1 MRRTAYS
8 VIVACLLLLTA
19 AQAHAERRVA
29 LVIGNGAYPS
39 APLKNPVND
48 AKDMAA
54 ALQRLGFDVM
64 LLTNANQQQMD
75 SSVREF
81 GLKLRQGGAGLFYYA
96 GHGLQV
102 GGENYLVPVNA
113 NIQTES
119 DVRFTCLPAGMV
131 LGKMEDARNDL
142 NIIILDAC
150 RNNPFARSFRSAEQ
164 GLAKMDAPTGSLI
177 SYATAPGSVASD
189 GAGRNGLFT
198 QHLLKNM
205 ATPGLSVEEM
215 FKRVRQSVVADTNR
229 KQVPWEASS
238 LIGQFYFSS
247 PVEVVASGQHAVL
260 SPPMSP
266 PPQLKLDPKTEK
278 KRLAEDAAQLK
289 REKLELAELHALQAE
304 KDRLETERQ
313 KVTQGELL
321 AMGGKPQQKPI
332 TASAVSAVSHA
343 AQFAQLARAGLPK
356 ARGYFEHAV
365 QSNPDDADA
374 RAGLAIALVYS
385 GREADAKYQFQRL
398 NDSGAQSQGVRLAK
412 GLLLG
417 LEGNADAAYQFNRAQ
432 EEGADRALVLLCQIQ
447 VAAKRGEYAAGQQL
461 LAQYAALVPEPERA
475 ENVVG
480 LTKSLDVES
489 ALVGKFL
496 LDEGPKTSSTWNLVL
511 DIYRQGSTLVGS
523 GTLSAGKVRAFD
535 FKFTDSKL
543 TFWLEVER
551 SKWLTNSSFYWR
563 MVLDISKGLNS
574 MQVLSVEVDLSKN
587 GDWKPTG
594 DWFGSGPRS
603 FVRAGATQVK

>member
-8 VIVACLLLLTA
+8 AIIACLLLLGA
-19 AQAHAERRVA
+19 GPAHAERRVA

-48 AKDMAA
+48 ARDMAA
-54 ALQRLGFDVM
+54 ALQRLGFEVV

-150 RNNPFARSFRSAEQ
+150 RNNPFARSFRSAEL

-198 QHLLKNM
+198 QYLLTNM
-205 ATPGLSVEEM
+205 ATPGLPITEVFM
-215 FKRVRQSVVADTNR
+215 RVRQSVVAETKR

-247 PVEVVASGQHAVL
+247 PAEVVASGQHVVL

-266 PPQLKLDPKTEK
+266 PPQLRLDPKAEK

-289 REKLELAELHALQAE
+289 REKLELAELQTLQAE
-304 KDRLETERQ
+304 KDRLEAEHQ
-313 KVTQGELL
+313 KVVQGKLL
-321 AMGGKPQQKPI
+321 AMGGKPPQKPN
-332 TASAVSAVSHA
+332 TATAVPVVNHA
-343 AQFAQLARAGLPK
+343 AQFAQLARAGQLK

-374 RAGLAIALVYS
+374 RAGLAIALVFS
-385 GREADAKYQFQRL
+385 GREADAKYQLQRL
-398 NDSGAQSQGVRLAK
+398 NESGTQSPGVRLAK

-417 LEGNADAAYQFNRAQ
+417 LEGNTDAAYQFNRAQ
-432 EEGADRALVLLCQIQ
+432 EEGADRALLLLCQITA
-447 VAAKRGEYAAGQQL
+447 AAKNNDYKKGQSYLSEYAAQVSEL
-461 LAQYAALVPEPERA
+461 ERA
-475 ENVVG
+475 ENVAG
-480 LTKSLDVES
+480 LAKSLDVER
-489 ALVGKFL
+489 AMVGKFL
-496 LDEGPKTSSTWNLVL
+496 LDEGSKTSSTWNLVL

-535 FKFTDSKL
+535 FKFTDSTL
-543 TFWLEVER
+543 TFSLEVER

-563 MVLDISKGLNS
+563 MVLDASRGLNS

-587 GDWKPTG
+587 GEWKPAG
-594 DWFGSGPRS
+594 DWFGSGPRLL
-603 FVRAGATQVK
+603 VRQSPVVK